1 MSTAFHGE
9 HQSRVKPLGTD
20 QAVRHVWLRAAFP
33 DDGRNGLL
41 ELLHLARFPEDD
53 EETEVP
59 RTSEVAPRN
68 IKDRHWGTR
77 GHFGV
82 CSPNLVI
89 EGLL

>member
-9 HQSRVKPLGTD
+9 HQSCVKPLGTD

-33 DDGRNGLL
+33 DNGRNGLL

-59 RTSEVAPRN
+59 RTFEVAARN
-68 IKDRHWGTR
+68 MDRHRGTR

-82 CSPNLVI
+82 CKPNLVI